1 MEKDIIN
8 ILIEKLKESFNN
20 NIIKNKKDLEYRI
33 KEELLNING
42 ISKIIARYP
51 KYDFL
56 NGKNYIDLY
65 FEYNTDKYF
74 IEFEYKTA
82 ELETKQCIF
91 KNHGAEIITCHKIYS
106 NIERMERLSN
116 KLNCKAYV
124 LFITNDYKY
133 WKCNHRRNTILST
146 IPLWQD
152 KIVSGD
158 ILFDDIISDIEKKY
172 GKNFYNLH
180 IEKNYNLEWKDFASV
195 NSKSKNNLFRYLL
208 IK

>member
-1 MEKDIIN
+1 
-8 ILIEKLKESFNN
+8 
-20 NIIKNKKDLEYRI
+20 
-33 KEELLNING
+33 
-42 ISKIIARYP
+42 
-51 KYDFL
+51 
-56 NGKNYIDLY
+56 
-65 FEYNTDKYF
+65 
-74 IEFEYKTA
+74 
-82 ELETKQCIF
+82 
-91 KNHGAEIITCHKIYS
+91 
-106 NIERMERLSN
+106 MERLSN

-152 KIVSGD
+152 KIVSSD
-158 ILFDDIISDIEKKY
+158 IVFDDIISDIEKKY